1 MVTES
6 LPPLIRR
13 VLDLVLS
20 STERPPHP
28 ALPRRLAPLFDRLH
42 DDRGV
47 LDAGETE
54 DLIWAIWTSHADP
67 DLEKAMHAAIASLAL
82 RDFATA
88 EERFDAIL
96 DRDPDWAEAWNK
108 RATLHFLRGNDAASL
123 LDIAQ
128 TLGREPRHFGAIAGF
143 VQICDRN
150 GALVEADTAAEM
162 ALVHNPHLHG
172 LRARLAQRRPPPG
185 RHN

>member
-1 MVTES
+1 MTEP

-13 VLDLVLS
+13 VLSLVLS

-28 ALPRRLAPLFDRLH
+28 ALPRRLGTLFERLRE
-42 DDRGV
+42 DRGV

-67 DLEKAMHAAIASLAL
+67 ELEKAMHAAIASLAL
-82 RDFATA
+82 RDFVTA
-88 EERFDAIL
+88 AERFDAIL
-96 DRDPDWAEAWNK
+96 ERDPDWAEAWNK
-108 RATLHFLRGNDAASL
+108 RATLHFLQGCDAASL
-123 LDIAQ
+123 HDIAQ

-143 VQICDRN
+143 VHICDRN
-150 GALVEADTAAEM
+150 GAAAEADAAADM

-172 LRARLAQRRPPPG
+172 LRARLAKRRAPP
-185 RHN
+185 RWHH